1 MFYADVFL
9 LQNLFL
15 DYVAVLGTNC
25 LLKRGKSKRRLFA
38 VSLLSGITGLA
49 AVLLLKDWM
58 LYQIL
63 THFILNTGMVLLC
76 FGAEGRKSFLENWVV
91 TYFMV
96 VLLGGGLEWLRE
108 TGLFAHDFLL
118 QALIAS
124 ALLFTAVS
132 YVGAF
137 RSFGKHMFPAELR
150 KDCRSIKL
158 RAYWDSGCQL
168 KDPYTGKEISI
179 LSGAKAKEFL
189 EESKDKLRLVP
200 YRSLGEEH
208 GLLAVTEID
217 ELSVCMGGRSVCVKN
232 TEIGIAG
239 DGLLKDKEYD
249 LILHAALIRSEGER
263 RHVRRKKKTQRNEI
277 EAG

>member
-38 VSLLSGITGLA
+38 VSLLSGMAGLA

-76 FGAEGRKSFLENWVV
+76 FGAAGRKSFLENWVV

-108 TGLFAHDFLL
+108 TGLFAPNFLL

-124 ALLFTAVS
+124 AVLFTAVS
-132 YVGAF
+132 YVSAF
-137 RSFGKHMFPAELR
+137 RSFGNHMFPAELR

-189 EESKDKLRLVP
+189 EESRDKLRLVP

-208 GLLAVTEID
+208 GLLAVTEVD

-239 DGLLKDKEYD
+239 EGLLKDKEYD
-249 LILHAALIRSEGER
+249 LILHAALIRPEGEKI
-263 RHVRRKKKTQRNEI
+263 HVRRKKKMQRNET

>member
-1 MFYADVFL
+1 MFYADIFL

-38 VSLLSGITGLA
+38 VSLLSGMAGLA
-49 AVLLLKDWM
+49 AVLLLTDWM

-76 FGAEGRKSFLENWVV
+76 FGAEERKSFLENWVV
-91 TYFMV
+91 TCFMV

-108 TGLFAHDFLL
+108 TGLFAPNFLL

-124 ALLFTAVS
+124 AVLFTAVS
-132 YVGAF
+132 YVSAF
-137 RSFGKHMFPAELR
+137 RSFGNHMFPAELR

-189 EESKDKLRLVP
+189 EESRDKLRLVP

-208 GLLAVTEID
+208 GLLAVTEVD

-239 DGLLKDKEYD
+239 EGLLKDKEYD
-249 LILHAALIRSEGER
+249 LILHAALIRPEGEK
-263 RHVRRKKKTQRNEI
+263 RHVRRKKKTQRNET

>member
-38 VSLLSGITGLA
+38 VSLLSGMAGLA

-76 FGAEGRKSFLENWVV
+76 FGAAGRKSFLENWVV

-108 TGLFAHDFLL
+108 TGLFAPNFLL

-124 ALLFTAVS
+124 AVLFTAVS
-132 YVGAF
+132 YV
-137 RSFGKHMFPAELR
+137 R
-150 KDCRSIKL
+150 
-158 RAYWDSGCQL
+158 
-168 KDPYTGKEISI
+168 
-179 LSGAKAKEFL
+179 
-189 EESKDKLRLVP
+189 DKLRLVP

-208 GLLAVTEID
+208 GLLAVTEVD

-239 DGLLKDKEYD
+239 EGLLKDKEYD
-249 LILHAALIRSEGER
+249 LILHAALIRPEGEKI
-263 RHVRRKKKTQRNEI
+263 HVRRKKKMQRNET